1 MLEFKNFRLFNG
13 KEGQIA
19 FVDYSLVNES
29 VDSVSFT
36 GKFPNKKDMVI
47 YLPKEFQSKFTSA
60 VENAPIRD
68 FQCTVKG
75 LEGTTTNIYK
85 IGRNTNQTGN
95 ITMNSFE
102 PKLFSH
108 LKVYQNDESEE
119 VYLFINSF
127 EGYSK
132 TSLEN
137 RLKLFQADMEN
148 LVSDSWGTSEFEE
161 KSFFLKKINLYIQQN
176 LAENIVTELSML
188 FKSVTLFSNSSI
200 VSEFV
205 EDNFGKVIHSSFHP
219 LNKLIQLNK
228 NAEVE
233 AVFCSGNSCVQARTK
248 GRFQFNGD
256 SENEK
261 GTLVIIG
268 SNLETMED
276 NTFSLPIISRSYSIK
291 YLERFLKV
299 YHLVANLPKDRT
311 NFKPLLEG
319 NKDLVFDYLLGT
331 NHSIEGEDVMVDFLN
346 RIFFQLWEKFY
357 DFLEDMKLSSR
368 ETSRTPPN
376 HRRDNF
382 YPLTKVHSS
391 VPFSRGLSSF

>member
-1 MLEFKNFRLFNG
+1 MLEFNNFRLFNG
-13 KEGQIA
+13 IEGQIA

-36 GKFPNKKDMVI
+36 GKFPNRKDMVI
-47 YLPKEFQSKFTSA
+47 YLPMEFQSHFTSA

-85 IGRNTNQTGN
+85 IGRSTNQTGN
-95 ITMNSFE
+95 IIMNSFE

-108 LKVYQNDESEE
+108 LKVYQNDDSEE
-119 VYLFINSF
+119 VYLFINSL
-127 EGYSK
+127 EGYSN
-132 TSLEN
+132 TSLKN
-137 RLKLFQADMEN
+137 RPKLFQADMEN
-148 LVSDSWGTSEFEE
+148 LVSASWGTTEFEE
-161 KSFFLKKINLYIQQN
+161 KSLFLKKINLFINKN
-176 LAENIVTELSML
+176 LGETIVTEMSRL

-200 VSEFV
+200 IFDFV

-248 GRFQFNGD
+248 GRFQFNGA
-256 SENEK
+256 SEDEK

-268 SNLETMED
+268 STLETMGD
-276 NTFSLPIISRSYSIK
+276 NTFSLPIISRSYTIK
-291 YLERFLKV
+291 YLEKFLRV
-299 YHLVANLPKDRT
+299 YHLVSNLPKDRT

-319 NKDLVFDYLLGT
+319 YKDLVFDYLLGT
-331 NHSIEGEDVMVDFLN
+331 NHSIEGDDVMVDFLN
-346 RIFFQLWEKFY
+346 EIFSHIWEKWCQ
-357 DFLEDMKLSSR
+357 FLKEMKISR
-368 ETSRTPPN
+368 KTSRTPVN
-376 HRRDNF
+376 HRRDKL
-382 YPLTKVHSS
+382 YQLTAAHSS